1 MTPHYAHSAYRA
13 EAIPPLPAPG
23 PKHRRERSIDELQPF
38 GDYAGVDPYTRV
50 SDDAATVQEQDR
62 QDAQFYEKGWWWD
75 HQRIRFLNEK
85 LGLMALLMVVPYL
98 WGLILIPGG
107 ALAVMLSIGPY
118 FSDLPVFLIF
128 IIIMVVFCSWSAFGF
143 YIYGKT
149 TTWIM
154 NGIAWLLKPF
164 DKRIEKGLD
173 ESLEKGSSE
182 FNRQTG
188 MVTFARSRKS
198 AFEAPFIEF
207 DAYVERV
214 VQRGGIFYKLT
225 FTHRYTGEIFNKLW
239 LDATTHDRTEVY
251 AFWDMLQ
258 RYMDVSQPL
267 PDVPRLEP
275 FRERDPI
282 TAEHDRQTGRD
293 PRYWRD
299 LDLDA
304 WKQGAGAE
312 LHQAQHAYPWQ
323 QRRCRLT
330 QQLGKVALEAYTCAK
345 AAQGSVA

>member
-1 MTPHYAHSAYRA
+1 MTQNYASSAYRA
-13 EAIPPLPAPG
+13 EAIPPLPAPDA
-23 PKHRRERSIDELQPF
+23 KHRRERNVDELQPF
-38 GDYAGVDPYTRV
+38 GDYADIDPHQRV
-50 SDDAATVQEQDR
+50 ANDTASVQKQDR
-62 QDAQFYEKGWWWD
+62 QDAQFFEKDWWWD

-85 LGLMALLMVVPYL
+85 MGLMVLLMAVPYL

-107 ALAVMLSIGPY
+107 AIGLFWVSTPY
-118 FSDLPVFLIF
+118 IKGLPF
-128 IIIMVVFCSWSAFGF
+128 IIFFTIMLLIFCSWSVFGF
-143 YIYGKT
+143 YIFGKT

-154 NGIAWLLKPF
+154 NGLAWLLKPF
-164 DKRIEKGLD
+164 EKRINKGLD
-173 ESLEKGSSE
+173 ESFEKGSSE

-188 MVTFARSRKS
+188 MVKFARSRKA

-207 DAYVERV
+207 DAYVERL
-214 VQRGGIFYKLT
+214 VQHGGIFYRLT
-225 FTHRYTGEIFNKLW
+225 FTHRYTGEVFNKLW
-239 LDATTHDRTEVY
+239 LDAVTPDPTEAY

-275 FRERDPI
+275 FRERDPV

>member
-1 MTPHYAHSAYRA
+1 MTPHYAHNGYRA

-23 PKHRRERSIDELQPF
+23 TKHRRERSIDELQPF
-38 GDYAGVDPYTRV
+38 GDYAGIDPYTRV
-50 SDDAATVQEQDR
+50 ADDAATVQELDH
-62 QDAQFYEKGWWWD
+62 QDAQFYENDWWWD

-85 LGLMALLMVVPYL
+85 LGLMALLMVVPFL
-98 WGLILIPGG
+98 WFLVLVVGGELFLVLTVGKSLVALPQIVGLLCMAIIFGIWLFIS
-107 ALAVMLSIGPY
+107 LSIY
-118 FSDLPVFLIF
+118 K
-128 IIIMVVFCSWSAFGF
+128 
-143 YIYGKT
+143 KT
-149 TTWIM
+149 TTWLM

-164 DKRIEKGLD
+164 EKRIEKGLD
-173 ESLEKGSSE
+173 ESFEKGSSE

-188 MVTFARSRKS
+188 MVKFARSRKE
-198 AFEAPFIEF
+198 AFEAPFVEF

-239 LDATTHDRTEVY
+239 LDATTPDRTEVY

-275 FRERDPI
+275 FRERDPV

-299 LDLDA
+299 LDLEA

-312 LHQAQHAYPWQ
+312 LHKAQHAYPWQ
-323 QRRCRLT
+323 QRHCRLT
-330 QQLGKVALEAYTCAK
+330 PQLGKLETSGTAEA
-345 AAQGSVA
+345 

>member
-1 MTPHYAHSAYRA
+1 MTQNYASSAYRA
-13 EAIPPLPAPG
+13 EAIPPLPAPDA
-23 PKHRRERSIDELQPF
+23 KHRRERSVDELQPF
-38 GDYAGVDPYTRV
+38 GDYAGIDPYTRV
-50 SDDAATVQEQDR
+50 ANDAATVQEQDR
-62 QDAQFYEKGWWWD
+62 QDAQFFEKDWWWD
-75 HQRIRFLNEK
+75 HQRIRFLNGK

-107 ALAVMLSIGPY
+107 AYAVLALIDPY
-118 FSDLPVFLIF
+118 ISDLPIFLISM
-128 IIIMVVFCSWSAFGF
+128 IMVVAIFSWMAFGF

-154 NGIAWLLKPF
+154 NGLAWLLKPF
-164 DKRIEKGLD
+164 EKRINKGLD
-173 ESLEKGSSE
+173 ESFEKGSSE

-188 MVTFARSRKS
+188 MVKFARSRKA

-207 DAYVERV
+207 DAYVERL
-214 VQRGGIFYKLT
+214 VQHGGIFYRLT
-225 FTHRYTGEIFNKLW
+225 FTHRYTGEVFNKLW
-239 LDATTHDRTEVY
+239 LDAVTPDPTEAY

-275 FRERDPI
+275 FRARDPI
-282 TAEHDRQTGRD
+282 TAEHDRQTDRD

-299 LDLDA
+299 LDLEA

-312 LHQAQHAYPWQ
+312 LHKAQHAYPWQ

-330 QQLGKVALEAYTCAK
+330 PQLGKVALTEYADAK

>member
-1 MTPHYAHSAYRA
+1 MTPHYAHNGYRA

-23 PKHRRERSIDELQPF
+23 TKHRRERSIDELQPF
-38 GDYAGVDPYTRV
+38 GDYAGIDPYTRV
-50 SDDAATVQEQDR
+50 ADDAATVQEQDR
-62 QDAQFYEKGWWWD
+62 QDAQFYENDWWWD

-85 LGLMALLMVVPYL
+85 LGLMALLMLVPYL
-98 WGLILIPGG
+98 WFIALFAGGIFSIIYISVILAEHIPNVINIT
-107 ALAVMLSIGPY
+107 AVIVLGFLWTFFVAWVGP
-118 FSDLPVFLIF
+118 
-128 IIIMVVFCSWSAFGF
+128 
-143 YIYGKT
+143 KT

-164 DKRIEKGLD
+164 EKRIEKGLD
-173 ESLEKGSSE
+173 ESFEKGSSE

-188 MVTFARSRKS
+188 MVKFARSRKE
-198 AFEAPFIEF
+198 AFEAPFVEF

-239 LDATTHDRTEVY
+239 LDATTPDRTEVY

-267 PDVPRLEP
+267 PNVPRLEP
-275 FRERDPI
+275 FRERDPV

-299 LDLDA
+299 LDLEA

-312 LHQAQHAYPWQ
+312 LHKAQHTYPWK
-323 QRRCRLT
+323 QRHCRLT
-330 QQLGKVALEAYTCAK
+330 PQLGKLETSGTAEA
-345 AAQGSVA
+345 